1 MDNQGTFLGLNRNQ
15 WRDVGL
21 GIGRGFQSYDPNNPF
36 AGAGAAMEASIGS
49 GMARDVREQNRSDA
63 LAAEERQASRAEQS
77 AATAFERQKELMNFR
92 IDAEGKAEEAQ
103 YQKQRKR
110 TADELAE
117 EIAGGVVTI
126 DNGGSSQF
134 DQLFAAMT
142 DGAVPTVDFD
152 PSSGDMY
159 DPTASEDDSRVPFSW
174 MRGLA
179 KGKASDEGDLPL
191 VSDGMY
197 NGDPVGLEA
206 FDLVRTKSGKT
217 AIRYGNKKDGTWS
230 VVPIDRAEWMALFS
244 ARQKTRQEVRQRMDF
259 AKDVRIATDSI
270 GKMTA
275 AIPAMQNGLG
285 QSLAMYAQIDPKG
298 AMEYM
303 VKASGAIQTGT
314 SNELTGQVRAKIQ
327 DARNESALA
336 PYTRSFGKTQQP
348 DPRGDFFP
356 PITVDVPSRRDQ
368 EVQRLVAK
376 PNLTDDER
384 ITLTAFSRLEHFVM
398 PPDIRK
404 AFDPN
409 TEIGFMSY
417 TARDGRAIV
426 SPLSPIVEMQHLA
439 ASGVFP
445 ETIPLMDAPLAT
457 EGADAQ
463 MKYVEYLHRVDTFA
477 SQVFGWDQSPREDI
491 NAIAQFRIQYRTER
505 AVAETSAAGQGAS
518 KPQPQPT
525 QAKKNPTG
533 DAL

>member
-1 MDNQGTFLGLNRNQ
+1 MSSINRNTLM
-15 WRDVGL
+15 DIGL
-21 GIGRGFQSYDPNNPF
+21 GIGRGLQSYDPNNPF
-36 AGAGAAMEASIGS
+36 AGAGAAMEATIGS

-63 LAAEERQASRAEQS
+63 LAAEERQASRAEKS

-92 IDAEGKAEEAQ
+92 IDAEATAEENQ
-103 YQKQRKR
+103 YQRQKKR
-110 TADELAE
+110 RDEELADM
-117 EIAGGVVTI
+117 IAGGVVTV
-126 DNGGSSQF
+126 DEGRKDQVDEAFGS
-134 DQLFAAMT
+134 MIEK
-142 DGAVPTVDFD
+142 AVPTVGADAFD
-152 PSSGDMY
+152 GEMH
-159 DPTASEDDSRVPFSW
+159 DPIASEENSW

-179 KGKASDEGDLPL
+179 KGNASDEGDLGL
-191 VSDGMY
+191 VAEGIY

-206 FDLVRTKSGKT
+206 FDLVRLRDGSP
-217 AIRYGNKKDGTWS
+217 AIRFGKS
-230 VVPIDRAEWMALFS
+230 VVPIDRSEWMSLFA
-244 ARQKTRQEVRQRMDF
+244 ARQRSRQDMRQRMDF

-285 QSLAMYAQIDPKG
+285 QSLAMYAQIDPQG

-327 DARNESALA
+327 GARNDAALA

-348 DPRGDFFP
+348 DPRGNFFP

-384 ITLTAFSRLEHFVM
+384 ISLNAFSRLEHFVM
-398 PPDIRK
+398 PPDLRK

-417 TARDGRAIV
+417 TAQDGRAIV

-445 ETIPLMDAPLAT
+445 KTIPMMDAPLAT
-457 EGADAQ
+457 EGVDAQ
-463 MKYVEYLHRVDTFA
+463 MKYINYLAEVDVFA
-477 SQVFGWDQSPREDI
+477 AQVFGWDQSPRKDI
-491 NAIAQFRIQYRTER
+491 NAIAQFRIQHRTER
-505 AVAETSAAGQGAS
+505 AVAESSAAGQGAS

-525 QAKKNPTG
+525 QANKNPTG